1 MLEQFQHELTRMLD
15 RFDASLNALLTLDPR
30 AVAQTPAE
38 VVYTDNKLRLLH
50 YRPVVAQPTPV
61 PLLVVPSVLTNASVL
76 DLMPGNSLVE
86 YLVRRGIDVYL
97 LDWGT
102 PGREDRFVTF
112 DQYLTGYLRRVVQQ
126 VRTRT
131 GQERISLLGYSLG
144 GTFAAIFSALYGQ
157 YVRNL
162 VSVAAPINFH
172 DAGVLSLWTRPPRF
186 NVDLVVDT
194 LGTMPPALMQA
205 SFRMLKPTALI
216 LQQMA
221 LAERCGNLE
230 AVQDYLVMQTWIAD
244 TTPWLGEAYR
254 TYIKECYQANHLVQG
269 KLVVGGQRVD
279 LHDIHSALLTITA
292 AKDQICPPQSAAVLN
307 DIAASADKQVL
318 ESTGGHVGIIVGR
331 SAAQQIWPQLG
342 DWLVARSAS
351 SILEF

>member
-1 MLEQFQHELTRMLD
+1 MLEQFQHELTRMLAH
-15 RFDASLNALLTLDPR
+15 FDATFNALLTLDPR

-38 VVYTDNKLRLLH
+38 VVYTENKLRLLH
-50 YRPVVAQPTPV
+50 YRPVVAQPTAV
-61 PLLVVPSVLTNASVL
+61 PLLIVPSVLYNASIL

-86 YLVRRGIDVYL
+86 YLVSRGIDVYL

-126 VRTRT
+126 VRIRS

-162 VSVAAPINFH
+162 VSLAAPINFH
-172 DAGVLSLWTRPPRF
+172 DDGVLSLWTRPPRF

-194 LGTMPPALMQA
+194 LATMPPTLMQA
-205 SFRMLKPTALI
+205 SFRLFKPTALI

-221 LAERCGNLE
+221 LAERCGNMD
-230 AVQDYLVMQTWIAD
+230 AVQDYLAMQIWIAD

-269 KLVVGGQRVD
+269 KLIVGGRRVD
-279 LHDIHSALLTITA
+279 LRDIDSALLTVTA

-307 DIAASADKQVL
+307 SMVVSTDKQVL
-318 ESTGGHVGIIVGR
+318 EVPGGHVSILVGR
-331 SAAQQIWPQLG
+331 SAAEQLWPQVG
-342 DWLVARSAS
+342 DWLVARST
-351 SILEF
+351 